1 MDGSTSSSPP
11 VVTASSAPRRATSS
25 LLSRSP
31 EVRSARMKSGRM
43 LHFWA
48 AVLAAALLAVLSPF
62 AHACP
67 SDPRWTAGSADD
79 SYLDDLVDLVVAG
92 ASAFAAVIAAPP
104 PPGRP
109 AGVTAE
115 VGSGYT
121 SAAPGGPRPAR
132 APPLPPPPLSCVT
145 RLC

>member
-1 MDGSTSSSPP
+1 
-11 VVTASSAPRRATSS
+11 
-25 LLSRSP
+25 
-31 EVRSARMKSGRM
+31 MKSERM
-43 LHFWA
+43 LYFWA
-48 AVLAAALLAVLSPF
+48 AVLAATLLAVLSPL

-67 SDPRWTAGSADD
+67 SDPRWTGSADD

-109 AGVTAE
+109 AGCTVE

-121 SAAPGGPRPAR
+121 SAVPGGTCPTR
-132 APPLPPPPLSCVT
+132 APPVLLARSF
-145 RLC
+145 

>member
-1 MDGSTSSSPP
+1 
-11 VVTASSAPRRATSS
+11 
-25 LLSRSP
+25 
-31 EVRSARMKSGRM
+31 MKSGRM

-48 AVLAAALLAVLSPF
+48 AVLAAALLAVLSPL

-79 SYLDDLVDLVVAG
+79 SYLDDLVELVVAG

-109 AGVTAE
+109 AGVTVE

-121 SAAPGGPRPAR
+121 SAVPGGTCPTR
-132 APPLPPPPLSCVT
+132 APPVLLARSF
-145 RLC
+145 

>member
-11 VVTASSAPRRATSS
+11 VVTASSAARRATSS

-48 AVLAAALLAVLSPF
+48 AVLAAALLAGVSPP
-62 AHACP
+62 A
-67 SDPRWTAGSADD
+67 PRWPRGPPHTS
-79 SYLDDLVDLVVAG
+79 SPDDLVDLVVAG

-115 VGSGYT
+115 V
-121 SAAPGGPRPAR
+121 
-132 APPLPPPPLSCVT
+132 
-145 RLC
+145 

>member
-1 MDGSTSSSPP
+1 
-11 VVTASSAPRRATSS
+11 
-25 LLSRSP
+25 
-31 EVRSARMKSGRM
+31 MKSGRM

-104 PPGRP
+104 PGRP

-121 SAAPGGPRPAR
+121 SAVPGGTCPTR
-132 APPLPPPPLSCVT
+132 APPVLLARSF
-145 RLC
+145 